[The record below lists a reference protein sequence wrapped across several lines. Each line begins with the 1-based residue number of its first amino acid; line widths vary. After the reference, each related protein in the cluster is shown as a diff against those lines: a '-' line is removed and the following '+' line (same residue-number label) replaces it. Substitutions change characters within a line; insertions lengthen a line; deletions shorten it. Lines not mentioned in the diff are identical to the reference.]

1 MLPTF
6 SRTFYRI
13 GDALRQRPRY
23 IDNQGGTRSSK
34 TFSFLQWYIILAKQ
48 DRTPTL
54 TSIVGE
60 TMPQVKR
67 GAIRDFQTI
76 MSDEWDDDRWSRVDN
91 LYTLPNGSQIE
102 FFSADS
108 PGKVHGPARDR
119 LLLNEGNYIP
129 WEVARQLFTRTR
141 GLIGVD
147 YNPAGEFWMH
157 ERITGRPNC
166 AHVHSTYLD
175 NCEYD
180 PATGQTGQSF
190 LTPEQIAEIESY
202 KDDENWW
209 RVYGRGELGRL
220 EGLIFPDFQLIDELP
235 AGGWDTEVYGM
246 DFGYTNDPSVL
257 VQLRINK
264 GARRIWAR
272 QLFYATRLLN
282 DDMARLM
289 EDAQVPRNALIFA
302 DCAEPKTIAD
312 LSRYGF
318 NVLPCDKGR
327 RKAEQLQLMKGY
339 TLAVTKDSVE
349 GIKELRGYTWAKDR
363 AGKLLNEPIGIN
375 DHFIDALRYGFVTYL
390 ANYGGGWGLGF
401 V

>member
-1 MLPTF
+1 MERQFTKVF
-6 SRTFYRI
+6 WKNY
-13 GDALRQRPRY
+13 DALAAAPRPRY
-23 IDNQGGTRSSK
+23 ISNRGSTRSGK
-34 TFSFLQWYIILAKQ
+34 TFAILQLLNELLPY
-48 DRTPTL
+48 DNPGEV
-54 TSIVGE
+54 TSVVSE
-60 TMPQVKR
+60 TMPHLKR
-67 GAIRDFQTI
+67 GAIRDFERI
-76 MSDEWDDDRWSRVDN
+76 IGHPLKDDPHWNASTCT
-91 LYTLPNGSQIE
+91 YTYASGALLE
-102 FFSADS
+102 FFSADTPS
-108 PGKVHGPARDR
+108 KVAGPARKR
-119 LLLNEGNYIP
+119 LFLNEGNNIP
-129 WEVARQLFTRTR
+129 YDTVRQLLVRTT
-141 GLIGVD
+141 GVVFID
-147 YNPAGEFWMH
+147 YNPSGDSW
-157 ERITGRPNC
+157 ITEQIEPRENC
-166 AHVHSTYLD
+166 TFIHSTYKD
-175 NCEYD
+175 ND
-180 PATGQTGQSF
+180 F